1 LFSLFLPFFL
11 LVLFFLSFVF
21 SFAHVG
27 LLSFGCAQLARGTR
41 RRRNR
46 DKKKSH
52 PGRSG
57 SWMDQV
63 NQVEKVVLNAQICT
77 VFFH

>member
-1 LFSLFLPFFL
+1 MSGSFL
-11 LVLFFLSFVF
+11 LPVHNSP
-21 SFAHVG
+21 AAPAAG
-27 LLSFGCAQLARGTR
+27 EIAI
-41 RRRNR
+41 
-46 DKKKSH
+46 KKKSH

>member
-1 LFSLFLPFFL
+1 MSGSFL
-11 LVLFFLSFVF
+11 LPVHNSP
-21 SFAHVG
+21 A
-27 LLSFGCAQLARGTR
+27 ALAA
-41 RRRNR
+41 
-46 DKKKSH
+46 DEIAKKKSH